1 MIWSTT
7 ARTKRPQKR
16 ARELPGVS
24 NLRPA
29 SGLLFFIYAVSSF
42 RPHLP
47 RSALILR
54 RLIAS
59 GPGIMNPLLRRTALF
74 MIIAAAIAWP
84 RGARAATRNVVA
96 FSGFAPGT
104 IVVKTSERRLY
115 FVIDGDRALRFP
127 VGVGRAGM
135 SWTGSAR
142 VEGKFVRPAW
152 SPPDMIRR
160 ENPNLPEVIPGG
172 AANNPMGD
180 AALTLRG
187 GEYAIHGTNRPS
199 SIGGFVSHGCIRMY
213 NSDIRELYRLVSIGT
228 PVVVEQ

>member
-1 MIWSTT
+1 
-7 ARTKRPQKR
+7 
-16 ARELPGVS
+16 
-24 NLRPA
+24 
-29 SGLLFFIYAVSSF
+29 
-42 RPHLP
+42 
-47 RSALILR
+47 
-54 RLIAS
+54 
-59 GPGIMNPLLRRTALF
+59 MNPALRRTALI
-74 MIIAAAIAWP
+74 MIVAAAMAWP
-84 RGARAATRNVVA
+84 QGGRAATRNVVA

-115 FVIDGDRALRFP
+115 YVIDGARALRFP
-127 VGVGRAGM
+127 VGVGRAGTI
-135 SWTGSAR
+135 WTGSAR
-142 VEGKFVRPAW
+142 VEGKFIRPAW
-152 SPPDMIRR
+152 SPPDMIRL

-213 NSDIRELYRLVSIGT
+213 NSDIRELYRLVSVGT